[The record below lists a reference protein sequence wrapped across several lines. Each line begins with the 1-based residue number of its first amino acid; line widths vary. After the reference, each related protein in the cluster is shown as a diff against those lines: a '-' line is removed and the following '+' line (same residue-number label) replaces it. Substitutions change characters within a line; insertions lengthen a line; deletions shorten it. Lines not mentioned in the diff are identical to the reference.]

1 MRRLA
6 FAMSLILG
14 CTAGAAERPYSPPRL
29 DTGQPDMQGVWIAS
43 NSTPLQRPPGF
54 TTLVIDEAQAA
65 KLLAALDATSED
77 RSTPTE
83 PTEYFEA
90 LSIEPVRGE
99 LRSSII
105 VDPPNGLVPGNDL
118 YKERLA
124 QARANML
131 TAMDGPEQRPA
142 PERCLG
148 SQTVQPPI
156 LSIRNGVN
164 LHQIVQTA
172 DSFVFTSEFIG
183 ATRIIRLSSRRL
195 PAVMTTWL
203 GDSIGRWE
211 GDVLIVE
218 TRGFTPS
225 DHLRGG
231 PSGSFL
237 VSPRTVVIE
246 RFARVAE
253 DRIDYTFVVEDPTY
267 YTQPWTG
274 ESQFTRRDELILEY
288 ACHEA
293 NYSLIHILE
302 GARAR
307 EREAEARPEPSRL

>member
-1 MRRLA
+1 VEATMRGLAITVLLIVCCSALAKERL
-6 FAMSLILG
+6 
-14 CTAGAAERPYSPPRL
+14 YSPPRL
-29 DTGQPDMQGVWIAS
+29 DTGQPDMQGVWVAS

-65 KLLAALDATSED
+65 KLLAALDARAED
-77 RSTPTE
+77 RNVPTE

-90 LSIEPVRGE
+90 LSIEPIRGQ

-105 VDPPNGLVPGNDL
+105 VDPPSGLVPGNDL
-118 YKERLA
+118 YQQHVAKA
-124 QARANML
+124 VAGVVSA
-131 TAMDGPEQRPA
+131 ADGPEQRPA
-142 PERCLG
+142 AERCLG

-172 DSFVFTSEFIG
+172 DSFLFMSEFLS
-183 ATRIIRLSSRRL
+183 ATRIIRLGSKRP
-195 PAVMTTWL
+195 PAAITSWL
-203 GDSIGRWE
+203 GDSIGHWE
-211 GDVLIVE
+211 GDVLVVE

-225 DHLRGG
+225 DHLRAAGG
-231 PSGSFL
+231 TSSFL
-237 VSPRTVVIE
+237 VSPLTVVTE

-253 DRIDYTFVVEDPTY
+253 DRIDYSFVVEDPTY
-267 YTQPWTG
+267 YTQPWKG
-274 ESQFTRRDELILEY
+274 ESHFLRRDELILEY

-302 GARAR
+302 GARER
-307 EREAEARPEPSRL
+307 ERQGER